1 MLLLKFFKI
10 NRILCIIIL
19 KKKEVCYYRINV
31 TVTVPNIAAY
41 FTGGIQ
47 MKQVTIK
54 EIAQKTGFSVN
65 TVSRALS
72 NRGEIKKETADLIRK
87 KAEEMGYL
95 PNLLARGLSGKRTN
109 TIGLIMGETQNP
121 YHWPVVGI
129 IQKELTK
136 RGQNLILA
144 NSEETGEGLY
154 NAVSIMLS
162 SRVDGLLMFYPDKGE
177 DSLYLLQRHN
187 VPTVLL
193 ATHSS
198 VPISYIE
205 LDEEK
210 EGYLATSYLL
220 ERGCKKIAY
229 ISRDEETLPC
239 MARRKGWAK
248 ALKERGLDDSA
259 VFIADSSLQGGN
271 RISSSVDFVT
281 LGFDGIV
288 AYNDL
293 IAIGIMHNISERGY
307 EIPARIS
314 VIGFDNIPYGEYSY
328 PPLTTI
334 DVQKEEIGKRA
345 VEMLMRHIEYKSEH
359 NKVPFEKIILESKL
373 IIRKSTR

>member
-1 MLLLKFFKI
+1 
-10 NRILCIIIL
+10 
-19 KKKEVCYYRINV
+19 
-31 TVTVPNIAAY
+31 
-41 FTGGIQ
+41 

-54 EIAQKTGFSVN
+54 EIAEKTGFSVN

-72 NRGEIKKETADLIRK
+72 NRGEIKKETADLIRQ
-87 KAEEMGYL
+87 KAKEMGYL

-121 YHWPVVGI
+121 YHWPVVGV
-129 IQKELTK
+129 IQKELTR

-144 NSEETGEGLY
+144 NSEETAEGLY

-177 DSLYLLQRHN
+177 ESLHLLQKHN

-193 ATHSS
+193 ATHSN

-205 LDEEK
+205 VDEEK

-220 ERGCKKIAY
+220 DRGCKKIAY
-229 ISRDEETLPC
+229 ISRDEDTLPSK
-239 MARRKGWAK
+239 ARQKGWAK
-248 ALKERGLDDSA
+248 ALKERGLDCSA
-259 VFIADSSLQGGN
+259 VFTADSSLQGGN
-271 RISSSVDFVT
+271 RISASTDFVS

-307 EIPARIS
+307 AIPEQIS
-314 VIGFDNIPYGEYSY
+314 VIGFDNISYGEYSY

-334 DVQKEEIGKRA
+334 DVQKEEIGRRA
-345 VEMLMRHIEYKSEH
+345 VEMLMGHIGYKTEY
-359 NKVPFEKIILESKL
+359 NKVPFEKVILESKL
-373 IIRKSTR
+373 IVRKSTR